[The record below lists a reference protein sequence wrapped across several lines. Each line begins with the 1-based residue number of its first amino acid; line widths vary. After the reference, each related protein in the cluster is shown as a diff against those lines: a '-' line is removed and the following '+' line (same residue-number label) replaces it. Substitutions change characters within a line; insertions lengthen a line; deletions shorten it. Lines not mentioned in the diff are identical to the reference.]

1 MICQF
6 CEIGDYNGFCHCS
19 KNKDI
24 CAFMRRCQNE
34 RKWKPLESMDKC
46 KLRKEGT
53 LVPKGMNK
61 VRFELKG
68 VLYVEVGDFVY
79 EIKNPYDYIPDF
91 VKIVQVDG
99 EYYIKGFEPR
109 KEKQAEKAIKDEE
122 HSNEQSL

>member
-1 MICQF
+1 M
-6 CEIGDYNGFCHCS
+6 
-19 KNKDI
+19 
-24 CAFMRRCQNE
+24 
-34 RKWKPLESMDKC
+34 
-46 KLRKEGT
+46 
-53 LVPKGMNK
+53 PKGMNK